1 MKMLAKGR
9 VFWAALIGILFF
21 AVGCGRKDDEALP
34 NYVVKE
40 VQTGTTA
47 ENTQGVTELP
57 EDKSVG
63 LTGNSSIVREE
74 VTDNAADK
82 DGEDAAAQGGEK
94 LPDGGANK
102 GTKPGTE
109 GVGAKQEPDS
119 AADENPGQK
128 DDAPAQDMDSAADG
142 KDGLGADSK
151 DDGNPSEDTVKGER
165 VNVMS
170 VDELSLLPSGT
181 TVEIGML
188 SEAELEACFYFEEV
202 SDAVFARMEGNSYGG
217 DCTVALSELRYV
229 RVLHYGF
236 DGAAHIGELVVNRA
250 IAQDTRDIFK
260 ELFDAQYPIE
270 KMLLIDTY
278 GGDDDAS
285 MSDNNTSSFNFRTVE
300 GTTTLSKH
308 AYGLAIDINPLYN
321 PYIPIRNNVP
331 VVLPASAQAYADREA
346 ECEYYIRR
354 GDVCYEAFVSRGFT
368 WGGDWTTE
376 KDYQHFSKVIE

>member
-1 MKMLAKGR
+1 MKMLTKGR
-9 VFWAALIGILFF
+9 VSGAALLGILFF
-21 AVGCGRKDDEALP
+21 AVGCGSKNEENLP

-57 EDKSVG
+57 QDKSAG
-63 LTGNSSIVREE
+63 QTGNSSIVREE
-74 VTDNAADK
+74 VADNNAGQDGADAAGEDGVKLPEDAADK
-82 DGEDAAAQGGEK
+82 GTTPGRADDEDQQGADSME
-94 LPDGGANK
+94 
-102 GTKPGTE
+102 
-109 GVGAKQEPDS
+109 GAKTDPEEDGDTLD
-119 AADENPGQK
+119 AD
-128 DDAPAQDMDSAADG
+128 DVADA
-142 KDGLGADSK
+142 KDGLGTGFKEAVE
-151 DDGNPSEDTVKGER
+151 PLEDTAKGER

-188 SEAELEACFYFEEV
+188 SEAELAACFYFEEV
-202 SDAVFARMEGNSYGG
+202 SDAVFARMKGNSYGG

-236 DGAAHIGELVVNRA
+236 DGAAHIGELVVNQA
-250 IAQDTRDIFK
+250 IAQDVRDIFK
-260 ELFDAQYPIE
+260 ELFDAKYPIE
-270 KMLLIDTY
+270 KMILIDTY
-278 GGDDDAS
+278 GADDDAS

-300 GTTTLSKH
+300 GTTSLSKH

-321 PYIPIRNNVP
+321 PYIPIRNDVA

-346 ECEYYIRR
+346 ECEYYIRH

-368 WGGDWTTE
+368 WGGDWPTE